1 MDSIFVRVFLA
12 VFICSVG
19 VGVVSRVKAYEEIK
33 QERLEISAQIE
44 EEKQKQQEYEKDK
57 EYYNSD
63 SYIEKIAR
71 EQLGMIKSNEVLYV
85 NKG

>member
-1 MDSIFVRVFLA
+1 MDSIFVRVFLT

-19 VGVVSRVKAYEEIK
+19 VGVVNRVKAYEEIK